1 MAMVGPSI
9 PRHTAGLVAALTLC
23 IASLLYGA
31 ALLVGLA
38 ARARPDDPVPDPWL
52 AGMEGLILVIAPCLV
67 ILIWS
72 LGGAA
77 KSRRLGRLALSF
89 MVASA
94 AITLGVHL
102 TLLAEPREAAAD
114 AFRWP
119 SAFYA
124 LDVLAW
130 DVFFALSVLLAAPL
144 VSGGPVARV
153 VRWLMVLSGL
163 LALAGLAGL
172 PTGDMGLR
180 NIGILGYAVVFPVAA
195 AGLAVLLSGWRPGSP
210 SLRKD

>member
-1 MAMVGPSI
+1 MAGASI
-9 PRHTAGLVAALTLC
+9 KRHTAGVGAALILC
-23 IASLLYGA
+23 VASLLYGA
-31 ALLVGLA
+31 ALLSGLA
-38 ARARPDDPVPDPWL
+38 ARARPQDPVPDPWL

-72 LGGAA
+72 LGGRAPEPR
-77 KSRRLGRLALSF
+77 RRLDRLALAC
-89 MVASA
+89 MAASA
-94 AITLGVHL
+94 GITLVVHV
-102 TLLAEPREAAAD
+102 TLLAGPREAAAA

-119 SAFYA
+119 SLFYA

-144 VSGGPVARV
+144 VTGGPVARL
-153 VRWLMVLSGL
+153 VRWLMVISGL
-163 LALAGLAGL
+163 LALAGLAGV

-195 AGLAVLLSGWRPGSP
+195 AGLAVVLSGRRPGSP
-210 SLRKD
+210 SCRTE

>member
-1 MAMVGPSI
+1 MARMSSS
-9 PRHTAGLVAALTLC
+9 RSAAGLAAALTLC
-23 IASLLYGA
+23 VASLLYGA
-31 ALLVGLA
+31 ALLFGLA
-38 ARARPDDPVPDPWL
+38 ARARPEDPVPDPWL
-52 AGMEGLILVIAPCLV
+52 GGMQGLILVIAPCLV

-72 LGGAA
+72 VAGRAPEP
-77 KSRRLGRLALSF
+77 RRRRGRVALAF
-89 MVASA
+89 MAASA

-102 TLLAEPREAAAD
+102 TLLAGPREAAAD

-119 SAFYA
+119 SPFYA

-144 VSGGPVARV
+144 VSGGPVARL

-163 LALAGLAGL
+163 LALAGLAGV

-180 NIGILGYAVVFPVAA
+180 NIGILGYAVVFPLAA
-195 AGLAVLLSGWRPGSP
+195 AGMAVVFSGGRPGSP
-210 SLRKD
+210 SCRRE